1 MNTKNENNE
10 NLIPIQYGFDYGNG
24 FGSGVKEYIWE
35 KNNCALHFK
44 DRVKE
49 EEMDIFLDYI
59 YDDIGSE
66 DEYIPGVILED
77 VSTHDGGMY
86 DGYYYDIYIEKKSLK
101 KAGQFLI
108 KSGESIID
116 SFLKSRKQLL

>member
-1 MNTKNENNE
+1 M
-10 NLIPIQYGFDYGNG
+10 IPIQYEFDYGNG

-44 DRVKE
+44 DRIKE

-77 VSTHDGGMY
+77 VSSHNGGAY
-86 DGYYYDIYIEKKSLK
+86 DGYYYDIYVEKKFLK
-101 KAGQFLI
+101 KAGEFLI
-108 KSGESIID
+108 EAGNEIINEYIE
-116 SFLKSRKQLL
+116 LCNQK